1 MPEAYCPGV
10 PSDRSA
16 PSGDDPG
23 PLIGTGRA
31 ADVYDIG
38 GGRVLRRNRSGAPTD
53 REATVMQHLWQH
65 DYPVPRVHDA
75 DGPDLVMDR
84 VDGPTMLAAFAGRP
98 WMIRAWARLL
108 ASLHDRLADIP
119 LPDLALPERFGA
131 AEVLIHADLH
141 PDNVMLTPAGPVVI
155 DWTNASAGVRNAE
168 VASTWV
174 IVATS
179 ELDAGGLV
187 GALQGAARSHFLS
200 VFLDHTDRDA
210 ARALLPI
217 VAEHRLTDRN
227 LRSGEAASIHQLLES
242 GGRAERVEWGAA
254 TRRRG
259 VRRRSRSSRP

>member
-1 MPEAYCPGV
+1 V
-10 PSDRSA
+10 PSGRTT
-16 PSGDDPG
+16 PSDDDPG

-31 ADVYDIG
+31 ADVFDIG

-53 REATVMQHLWQH
+53 HEATVMQHLWRH
-65 DYPVPRVHDA
+65 DYPVPEVYDA
-75 DGPDLVMDR
+75 DGADIIMDR
-84 VDGPTMLAAFAGRP
+84 VDGPTMLEAFAGRP
-98 WMIRAWARLL
+98 WMIRSWARLL
-108 ASLHDRLADIP
+108 ASLHGRLADVP

-131 AEVLIHADLH
+131 PEVLIHADLH

-168 VASTWV
+168 VASTWL

-187 GALQGAARSHFLS
+187 GAMQRGVRSHFLS

-210 ARALLPI
+210 ARAMLAV

-227 LRSGEAASIHQLLES
+227 LRSGEAASIHQLLDDELVNF
-242 GGRAERVEWGAA
+242 RA
-254 TRRRG
+254 
-259 VRRRSRSSRP
+259 